1 MKKNYQYIL
10 IFLSFAI
17 TTFLYSF
24 FISKVTGDEIW
35 NYGFAYNI
43 YNGLIPYKDFNM
55 IITPFFAF
63 STIPI
68 FLLLGSKLISFHI
81 YVSIIVSFTILFM
94 YLKIG
99 KQSFLVYPILL
110 LAYQPSYNLFSVFL
124 FSILILINDSKIKH
138 KDIYLPLIVSII
150 FLTKQTIG
158 LALFIPCIFYSKNK
172 IKTIIS
178 FMIPIILFL
187 IYLLVNN
194 ALYQFVDYCF
204 LGMFS
209 FSKENGYIS
218 LGTVIIIV
226 CCLFFL
232 YKLIKS
238 KFKNSSYFYG
248 LMFQIIA
255 LPMGDKYHFFMGL
268 SVIFYVL
275 LLNYKLPKMIFIY
288 LLLFVYIT
296 TISINTI
303 ILLKDGFEI
312 YLEKE
317 HDLYIGRNVGIA
329 IKNYIH
335 NYECSLEQAKKLEY
349 DNLFVFSSQAYFLKL
364 SQKQKLNKF
373 DLINNG
379 NMGYKAHIGYI
390 EDIESMCRKQNCVF
404 IVENRQDGK
413 HSQTNKEIFEY
424 PQKHY
429 ELKYVVGQFE
439 IYKN

>member
-1 MKKNYQYIL
+1 MKKKYQYIL
-10 IFLSFAI
+10 IFLFFAI
-17 TTFLYSF
+17 TTFIYSF

-68 FLLLGSKLISFHI
+68 FLLLGSKLITFHI
-81 YVSIIVSFTILFM
+81 YVSIIVSLTILFM

-99 KQSFLVYPILL
+99 KQAFLVYPFLL
-110 LAYQPSYNLFSVFL
+110 LGYLPSYNLFSVFL
-124 FSILILINDSKIKH
+124 FSILILISDSKIKH
-138 KDIYLPLIVSII
+138 KDICLGLIVSLT

-158 LALFIPCIFYSKNK
+158 LTLLIPCIFYSKNK

-178 FMIPIILFL
+178 FMIPNIIFL
-187 IYLLVNN
+187 IYLLANN

-218 LGTVIIIV
+218 LGTIIIIV

-238 KFKNSSYFYG
+238 KFQNSSYFYG

-255 LPMGDKYHFFMGL
+255 LPMGDKFHFLMGL
-268 SVIFYVL
+268 SVIIYVL
-275 LLNYKLPKMIFIY
+275 LLNYKLPKVIFIY
-288 LLLFVYIT
+288 LLLFIYLTTTFIIT
-296 TISINTI
+296 INATRNN
-303 ILLKDGFEI
+303 FEI
-312 YLEKE
+312 SLEKQ
-317 HDLYIGRNVGIA
+317 HDLYIGRNIRTD

-335 NYECSLEQAKKLEY
+335 NYEYSLEQAEKLEY
-349 DNLFVFSSQAYFLKL
+349 DNLFVFSSHSYFLKL

-390 EDIESMCRKQNCVF
+390 EDIESICKKQSCVF
-404 IVENRQDGK
+404 IVEKIQDGK
-413 HSQTNKEIFEY
+413 YNQTNKEILEY
-424 PQKHY
+424 PQNHY
-429 ELKYVVGQFE
+429 ELKYGIGQFE